1 MSKSNPSQFSKSTP
15 NRFNSKE
22 KPSFNLL
29 DELPK
34 PGQMDLFPIA
44 VFIMGIVS
52 CYTTAVGL
60 QPMLN
65 SLVLSY
71 AMAIALSIFLVA
83 IALRIPMAYKS
94 GDQRKLILGYTLV
107 ALFSVLLNF
116 NAIYGVFT
124 SEKLL
129 YEELKNN
136 KSALTAM
143 QVQARESLE
152 QHFNAS
158 DIQRQLKEAEA
169 LLEEEKT
176 NPNNRGYGEIAR
188 KLNKETVIP
197 LQAQLA
203 NIQAKYVPTMHRI
216 DSVVQHAQTGIDAAL
231 ASGEI
236 RQYRQAVDQS
246 IDAHTYVAEST
257 ENIVGKEAFA
267 YQPLVFQHRDVGN
280 LNHSLWTI
288 INLHTLSGSQTAAV
302 LVSLLLAIL
311 IDFIVLF
318 VLVLINRPEKEED
331 VETTEQ
337 NISLGAHTSFSHPS
351 TPVAEEA
358 QERHSSI
365 YAIRKKRE
373 STETRKSGEYQAPI
387 VQSTSTYQPVDE
399 LDHFF

>member
-1 MSKSNPSQFSKSTP
+1 MLKSNSSQFSKSTN
-15 NRFNSKE
+15 NRFNSRE
-22 KPSFNLL
+22 KQTSNIL
-29 DELPK
+29 DELPN

-71 AMAIALSIFLVA
+71 AMAIALSIFMVA
-83 IALRIPMAYKS
+83 IALRIPMAYRS
-94 GDQRKLILGYTLV
+94 GDQRKLILGYTMV

-143 QVQARESLE
+143 QVQAKESLE

-158 DIQRQLKEAEA
+158 EIQRQLKEAEA

-176 NPNNRGYGEIAR
+176 NPNNRGYGQIAR
-188 KLNKETVIP
+188 KINKETVIP

-203 NIQAKYVPTMHRI
+203 NIQAKYVPTVHRI
-216 DSVVQHAQTGIDAAL
+216 DSVVNGAQAGIDAAL

-236 RQYRQAVDQS
+236 RQYRDAVDQS
-246 IDAHTYVAEST
+246 IDAYTYVAEST
-257 ENIVGKEAFA
+257 ENIVGKETFS
-267 YQPLVFQHRDVGN
+267 YQALVFQHRDVGN

-288 INLHTLSGSQTAAV
+288 LNLHQLSGSQAAAV

-318 VLVLINRPEKEED
+318 VLVLINRPQKEE
-331 VETTEQ
+331 
-337 NISLGAHTSFSHPS
+337 
-351 TPVAEEA
+351 VAEEA
-358 QERHSSI
+358 QTHSQGTHTSFAKQPEISSEKQVEEPTGI
-365 YAIRKKRE
+365 YAIRKNRE
-373 STETRKSGEYQAPI
+373 APESQHSGEYKTPI
-387 VQSTSTYQPVDE
+387 LHSSFHSSDE
-399 LDHFF
+399 PEYLM